1 MFRFLLLLCALGAAS
16 GYQDSAAP
24 ATRSGTAAGTA
35 ADLARAIRNAGLD
48 PAECYRVRDLSF
60 AKDDI
65 RLYFNDGYL
74 IFSKAVLGQ
83 RLTAVFTA
91 EVEGGDGEVIVIPPA
106 RGERQSLAA
115 YTQSPNLDEHFRA
128 ALMIFSDGS
137 AERLRAAVVRDG
149 AGKPAPEMGPLM
161 AQQWAPVV
169 ANISGPLEM
178 RLVGDLLAARPA
190 ETGVALLAV
199 SGKTLGNFDVIAD
212 ARAGGR
218 IMVRQYRADQ
228 GRDRFDVWTSFL
240 PRRVAREAAAARP
253 ASVPPASAAGAFT
266 LSGYR
271 IDTAIDADMGAQVLT
286 RAQVRI
292 GARPVRAF
300 LFEIARAMQVTSVR
314 IDGVEAEILRDD
326 SPRGR
331 VAASADETQFL
342 AVAPAP
348 LDPGSEHAFE
358 FGHHGNVISTRGH
371 DVYFV
376 SARGAWYPHLPSGF
390 ATYDLTFRY
399 PRRLTLV
406 AAGEAVEDRVEG
418 DWRVTRRRTTAAIG
432 AAGFNLGVYERVTGT
447 AAGVNFEVYGNRN
460 LEDALRPKAPD
471 TAAGF
476 SLPVMG
482 RGHSGTMARPA
493 DTGPPLPVIPDPRG
507 RLRAVAGDLA
517 GSLEFFTGLFGPPVM
532 NTLTVAPIPGTFG
545 QGFPGLVYLS
555 TFAYIEPAE
564 RPAALRNAREQ
575 VFFSDLIVP
584 HETAHQ
590 WWGSILS
597 SEGTEDEWLLEA
609 LANYSSLL
617 WMEKKK
623 GLREMDKVL
632 EGYRGELLS
641 KSTDGA
647 ALETAGPIVWGDRLA
662 ASANPNAWRV
672 ITYDKGTWILHMLR
686 RRIGDEAFLKILAEL
701 RRRYASK
708 TVTTADFRALVRELR
723 PKSVSAEA
731 VDAFFDNWVYATG
744 IPALKLK
751 YTVKGAAPLW
761 KVSGTIE
768 QSGVDEDFAADVPVE
783 IQSGK
788 GATQIEWVR
797 TSGKETAFTANVR
810 ALPARV
816 AVAGDGLLNQ

>member
-1 MFRFLLLLCALGAAS
+1 VFRVLLLLCALCAAS
-16 GYQDSAAP
+16 GYQAPSGEAAR
-24 ATRSGTAAGTA
+24 TGTA
-35 ADLARAIRNAGLD
+35 ADLARSIRDAGLD

-60 AKDDI
+60 TKDDV
-65 RLYFNDGYL
+65 RLYLNDGYL

-91 EVEGGDGEVIVIPPA
+91 DVEGGDGEVIVIPPT

-115 YTQSPNLDEHFRA
+115 FTQSPTLDEHFRA
-128 ALMIFSDGS
+128 ALMVFSDGS
-137 AERLRAAVVRDG
+137 AERLRSAMLRDG

-161 AQQWAPVV
+161 AQQWTPVA

-178 RLVGDLLAARPA
+178 RLVGDLLAARPV

-218 IMVRQYRADQ
+218 TVVRQYRADQ
-228 GRDRFDVWTSFL
+228 GREWFDVWTSFL
-240 PRRVAREAAAARP
+240 PRRVARNT
-253 ASVPPASAAGAFT
+253 AAGAGGFT
-266 LSGYR
+266 MSSYR
-271 IDTAIDADMGAQVLT
+271 INTTIDAAMEAQVVT

-292 GARPVRAF
+292 GAAPARAF
-300 LFEIARAMQVTSVR
+300 PFEIARAMQVTGVR
-314 IDGVEAEILRDD
+314 IDGVEAEVLRDD
-326 SPRGR
+326 SARGR
-331 VAASADETQFL
+331 IAASGGEAEFL

-348 LDPGSEHAFE
+348 LAPGSEHEFE
-358 FGHHGNVISTRGH
+358 FEHHGNVISTRGH

-376 SARGAWYPHLPSGF
+376 NARGAWYPHLPSGF
-390 ATYDLTFRY
+390 ATYDLTFHY

-406 AAGEAVEDRVEG
+406 AAGDAVEDRVEG
-418 DWRVTRRRTTAAIG
+418 EWRITRRRTTAAVG
-432 AAGFNLGVYERVTGT
+432 AAGFNLGVYEKVTGT

-460 LEDALRPKAPD
+460 LEDALRPKQSDAL
-471 TAAGF
+471 AGI
-476 SLPVMG
+476 SLPAVG
-482 RGHSGTMARPA
+482 RGHIGSMARPA
-493 DTGPPLPVIPDPRG
+493 ETGPPLAVIPDPRG
-507 RLRAVAGDLA
+507 RLRAVAADLA
-517 GSLEFFTGLFGPPVM
+517 ASLEFFTGLFGPPVM

-590 WWGSILS
+590 WWGSILT
-597 SEGTEDEWLLEA
+597 SESTEDEWLLEA

-632 EGYRGELLS
+632 DGYRAELLS
-641 KSTDGA
+641 KSADGA
-647 ALETAGPIVWGDRLA
+647 ALESAGPIVWGDRLA
-662 ASANPNAWRV
+662 ASPNPNTWRV
-672 ITYDKGTWILHMLR
+672 ITYDKGTWILHILR
-686 RRIGDEAFLKILAEL
+686 RRLGDEAFLKILAEL

-708 TVTTADFRALVRELR
+708 TVTTADFRTLVRELR
-723 PKSVSAEA
+723 PKSVSADA

-751 YTVKGAAPLW
+751 YTVRGAAPAW
-761 KVSGTIE
+761 RVSGTIE

-788 GATQIEWVR
+788 GTAQTIWVR
-797 TSGKETAFTANVR
+797 TGGKETSFTANVR
-810 ALPARV
+810 VPPARV
-816 AVAGDGLLNQ
+816 AIAENGLLSQ

>member
-1 MFRFLLLLCALGAAS
+1 MFRFLLFLGALGAAS

-24 ATRSGTAAGTA
+24 AARSGTAAE
-35 ADLARAIRNAGLD
+35 LARSIRGAGLD

-60 AKDDI
+60 TKDDI
-65 RLYFNDGYL
+65 RLYLNDGYL
-74 IFSKAVLGQ
+74 IFSKPVLGQ

-91 EVEGGDGEVIVIPPA
+91 DVEGGDGEVIVIPPT

-115 YTQSPNLDEHFRA
+115 YTQSPTLDEHFGA

-137 AERLRAAVVRDG
+137 AERLRSAVLRDG
-149 AGKPAPEMGPLM
+149 AGKPAPEIGPLL
-161 AQQWAPVV
+161 AQQWTPV
-169 ANISGPLEM
+169 ATNISGPIEM

-190 ETGVALLAV
+190 ETGVALFAV
-199 SGKTLGNFDVIAD
+199 SGKTLGSFDVIAD

-218 IMVRQYRADQ
+218 IVVRQHRVDQ
-228 GRDRFDVWTSFL
+228 GRERSDVWTSFL
-240 PRRVAREAAAARP
+240 PRKAAR
-253 ASVPPASAAGAFT
+253 SAAPRAGAFT
-266 LSGYR
+266 MSSYR
-271 IDTAIDADMGAQVLT
+271 IDTAIDAAMGAQVLT
-286 RAQVRI
+286 RVRVRI
-292 GARPVRAF
+292 GAAPARAF
-300 LFEIARAMQVTSVR
+300 PFEIARAMQVTGVR
-314 IDGVEAEILRDD
+314 IDGVAAEVLRDD
-326 SPRGR
+326 SADGR
-331 VAASADETQFL
+331 ISANNGGEAEFL

-348 LDPGSEHAFE
+348 LDPGSEHEFE
-358 FGHHGNVISTRGH
+358 FEHHGNVIATRGH

-376 SARGAWYPHLPSGF
+376 EARGAWYPHLPSGF

-406 AAGEAVEDRVEG
+406 AAGDAVEDRVEG
-418 DWRVTRRRTTAAIG
+418 EWRITRRRTTAAIG
-432 AAGFNLGVYERVTGT
+432 AAGFNLGVYEKVTGT

-460 LEDALRPKAPD
+460 LEDALRPKQLDAV
-471 TAAGF
+471 GIG
-476 SLPVMG
+476 LPVRG
-482 RGHSGTMARPA
+482 RGHGGTMAQPTE
-493 DTGPPLPVIPDPRG
+493 TGPPLPVVPDPLG

-517 GSLEFFTGLFGPPVM
+517 ASLEFFTGLFGPPVM

-564 RPAALRNAREQ
+564 RPAALRDAREQ

-590 WWGSILS
+590 WWGSILT
-597 SEGTEDEWLLEA
+597 SEGADDEWLLEA

-632 EGYRGELLS
+632 DGYRAELLS
-641 KSTDGA
+641 KSADGA
-647 ALETAGPIVWGDRLA
+647 ALEAAGPIVWGDRLA
-662 ASANPNAWRV
+662 ASPNPNTWRV
-672 ITYDKGTWILHMLR
+672 ITYDKGTWILHILR
-686 RRIGDEAFLKILAEL
+686 RRIGDEAFLKLLAEL

-723 PKSVSAEA
+723 PKTVSAEA

-751 YTVKGAAPLW
+751 YTVKGAAPAW

-788 GATQIEWVR
+788 GSAQTIWVR
-797 TSGKETAFTANVR
+797 TAGKETPFTANVR

-816 AVAGDGLLNQ
+816 AIAEDGLLSQ